1 MNPRQTTVW
10 VVNEAGHDYEKAR
23 EIAGP
28 DARFSFLTEDE
39 INPHRVDRL
48 SKHIARGIIKHADP
62 EDFVLISGTPMV
74 NVLAVYIWM
83 IHFKKCKVL
92 QWDAKQRC
100 YRLTTLEDEATRNMM
115 QNVLERG

>member
-1 MNPRQTTVW
+1 MNTEVRTVW

-23 EIAGP
+23 EIAG
-28 DARFSFLTEDE
+28 ASAKFSYLTEDE

-48 SKHIARGIIKHADP
+48 SKHIARGIIKHASP
-62 EDFVLISGTPMV
+62 KDFVLISGTPMV

-83 IHFKKCKVL
+83 IHFGVCKVL

-115 QNVLERG
+115 QNVLERS